1 MEPIAPITGVSR
13 PIAPVEL
20 GPVATTGAGKGFA
33 ALLKDAVGEIART
46 QQAAEAAAE
55 SFAAGRTTDV
65 ASTMIAV
72 ERAAITLQL
81 MLQVR
86 NHLLEAYQEIQRL
99 QV

>member
-1 MEPIAPITGVSR
+1 MEPIAPITFTPR
-13 PIAPVEL
+13 PIAPVETD
-20 GPVATTGAGKGFA
+20 PAGSADKNSGFA
-33 ALLKDAVGEIART
+33 TMLKDAVTEVMKT
-46 QQAAEAAAE
+46 QQAAQAATE
-55 SFAAGRTTDV
+55 NFAAGRTTDV

-86 NHLLEAYQEIQRL
+86 NQLLEAYQEIQRL